1 MVNIMAYE
9 DLSGIQI
16 KILEYIKREL
26 STRGYPPSVREMC
39 KATGLNS
46 TSSVHAHLTTLEK
59 KGYIVK
65 GSNKMRAIEV
75 TDIDNPY
82 SDLPKQE
89 VVYLPII
96 GNVAAGSPLLAVENV
111 EDLLPVSIDFIG
123 NSESYVLKIKGDSM
137 IEAGILDGDYVIVN
151 KQNVAKNGDIVV
163 ALLDDSATVKTF
175 YKEKNHIRLQP
186 ENSSMEPIIVK
197 EVSILG
203 IVKGLVRRYK

>member
-1 MVNIMAYE
+1 MNNMSYE

-16 KILEYIKREL
+16 KILEYIKKEL
-26 STRGYPPSVREMC
+26 ATRGYPPSVREMC

-75 TDIDNPY
+75 VDVDNPY
-82 SDLPKQE
+82 ADLPKQE
-89 VVYLPII
+89 VAYLPVL
-96 GNVAAGSPLLAVENV
+96 GNVAAGTPLLAVENV

-123 NSESYVLKIKGDSM
+123 NNESYVLKIKGDSM

-163 ALLDDSATVKTF
+163 ALIDDSATVKTF
-175 YKEKNHIRLQP
+175 YKEKDHIRLQP
-186 ENSSMEPIIVK
+186 ENSAMEPIIVK
-197 EVSILG
+197 ELSILG
-203 IVKGLVRRYK
+203 VVKGLVRRY

>member
-16 KILEYIKREL
+16 KILEYIKKEL

-82 SDLPKQE
+82 ADLPKQE
-89 VVYLPII
+89 VVYLPIL

-137 IEAGILDGDYVIVN
+137 IEAGILDGDYVVVN

>member
-16 KILEYIKREL
+16 KILEYIKKEL

>member
-1 MVNIMAYE
+1 
-9 DLSGIQI
+9 
-16 KILEYIKREL
+16 
-26 STRGYPPSVREMC
+26 
-39 KATGLNS
+39 
-46 TSSVHAHLTTLEK
+46 
-59 KGYIVK
+59 
-65 GSNKMRAIEV
+65 
-75 TDIDNPY
+75 
-82 SDLPKQE
+82 
-89 VVYLPII
+89 VVYLPIL

-137 IEAGILDGDYVIVN
+137 IEAGILDGDYVVVN